1 MQLLW
6 FYSFTV
12 PNMFARKIIF
22 LLPLLAY
29 LMQGCASSNPLELP
43 PFVEQQRI
51 NELELAILAL
61 GDDIKPDE
69 AHRAATI
76 AIEYPLELAQE
87 YEISD
92 PPLVHNF
99 LVNIGVKPR
108 GLCVDWTYDLLS
120 RLQQERFRSL
130 GLHWGIANYD
140 SAFRIE
146 HSTAIIS
153 ARGEPL
159 SRGIVLDPWRHSGQL
174 FWAKTLED
182 PKYQWKP
189 QAEIHALKRERKAL
203 AQNRFENR

>member
-1 MQLLW
+1 MRSL
-6 FYSFTV
+6 
-12 PNMFARKIIF
+12 KIII
-22 LLPLLAY
+22 LLPLLVY
-29 LMQGCASSNPLELP
+29 LVQGCASTNPHIELP
-43 PFVEQQRI
+43 PYVEQQRI
-51 NELELAILAL
+51 HELELAILAL

-87 YEISD
+87 YQITD
-92 PPLVHNF
+92 PPLMHNI
-99 LVNIGVKPR
+99 LVNMGVKPR
-108 GLCVDWTYDLLS
+108 GLCVDWTYDLLT
-120 RLQQERFRSL
+120 RLQQERFRSF
-130 GLHWGIANYD
+130 GLHWGIANYE

-159 SRGIVLDPWRHSGQL
+159 SQGIVLDPWRHSGQL

-189 QAEIHALKRERKAL
+189 QAEIHALKRERRAL
-203 AQNRFENR
+203 AQNRSENR

>member
-1 MQLLW
+1 MRAL
-6 FYSFTV
+6 
-12 PNMFARKIIF
+12 KIIF
-22 LLPLLAY
+22 ILPLLVY
-29 LMQGCASSNPLELP
+29 LAQGCASTNPLIELT

-61 GDDIKPDE
+61 GEDIEPDE

-76 AIEYPLELAQE
+76 SIEYPLELAHE
-87 YEISD
+87 YEIAD
-92 PPLVHNF
+92 PPLMHNF

-108 GLCVDWTYDLLS
+108 GLCVDWTYDLLT
-120 RLQQERFRSL
+120 RLQQERFHSL

-182 PKYQWKP
+182 PEYQWKP
-189 QAEIHALKRERKAL
+189 QDEIHTLKRERKAL
-203 AQNRFENR
+203 AQNRSETR